1 MATWLAL
8 VPILLMLFCMAALG
22 WSAARAGMVGAA
34 AVIGVGNFLFGYE
47 LSFLNLVGPLLEAA
61 STAVTILWI
70 IYPALVLHEFQQR
83 TGASERIG
91 VWLTSI
97 SDRPQVRVLILAWFF
112 ALLLEGAAGFGTPVA
127 LVAPMLVALGFSP
140 LRSLILALIGHAA
153 GVSFGAM
160 GTPMLPLLEVSQVLP
175 KELSLAVMLL
185 HAALGWTLL
194 ALIFHLSRTEQRP
207 ASWVIIPIAALLFA
221 LPALLLAWLT
231 GPELPTIGGALIG
244 GLAFVAL
251 AKRRWPGVGAEPGTR
266 KALLLAA
273 LPYGLILVLLALT
286 RAMPVASMTLQS
298 FAVDWEWA
306 GQFSGSVKPFYHPGT
321 MLMIALVGTAL
332 VRIDQRMAI
341 RPSLRAA
348 ANRLPKVAV
357 ALVCVLLMARIMAH
371 SGMIDA
377 LATVASRSLGSA
389 WPAAIPFV
397 AALGSFAT
405 GSATASNILLAQF
418 QLAAAEAAGLGPL
431 SALAGQ
437 SFGAAIGNII
447 APHNIV
453 AGAATV
459 GLIGR
464 EGAVLKTTLPVCL
477 AYAGLGAL
485 LILAFTALA

>member
-1 MATWLAL
+1 MAIWLAL
-8 VPILLMLFCMAALG
+8 VPILLMLFCMAVLG

-34 AVIGVGNFLFGYE
+34 AVIGVGNALFGYQ
-47 LSFLNLVGPLLEAA
+47 LNIPNIAGPLLEAVF
-61 STAVTILWI
+61 TAATILWI

-91 VWLTSI
+91 IWLTSI
-97 SDRPQVRVLILAWFF
+97 SDRPQVRVVVLAWFF

-140 LRSLILALIGHAA
+140 LRALILALIGHAA
-153 GVSFGAM
+153 GVSFGAV
-160 GTPMLPLLEVSQVLP
+160 GTPMLPLLEVSQVMP
-175 KELSLAVMLL
+175 KDLSLAVMLL
-185 HAALGWTLL
+185 HAALGWTLV
-194 ALIFHLSRTEQRP
+194 ALIFHLSWTDQRP

-244 GLAFVAL
+244 GLAFVTL
-251 AKRRWPGVGAEPGTR
+251 AKRRWPGTGTGPGTR
-266 KALLLAA
+266 KGLFLAA
-273 LPYGLILVLLALT
+273 LPYGLILLLLSLT
-286 RAMPVASMTLQS
+286 RAVPAASITLQS
-298 FAVDWEWA
+298 FALDWEWA
-306 GQFSGSVKPFYHPGT
+306 GKFSGSVKPLYHPGT
-321 MLMIALVGTAL
+321 MLMIALASTA
-332 VRIDQRMAI
+332 VARFDQRTVIM
-341 RPSLRAA
+341 PSLRAA
-348 ANRLPKVAV
+348 ASRLPEVAV

-377 LATVASRSLGSA
+377 LATAASRSLGSA
-389 WPAAIPFV
+389 WPAAIAFV

-405 GSATASNILLAQF
+405 GSATASNILLAEF
-418 QLAAAEAAGLGPL
+418 QLAAAKAAGLGPL
-431 SALAGQ
+431 PALAGQ

-485 LILAFTALA
+485 LLLAFTALA